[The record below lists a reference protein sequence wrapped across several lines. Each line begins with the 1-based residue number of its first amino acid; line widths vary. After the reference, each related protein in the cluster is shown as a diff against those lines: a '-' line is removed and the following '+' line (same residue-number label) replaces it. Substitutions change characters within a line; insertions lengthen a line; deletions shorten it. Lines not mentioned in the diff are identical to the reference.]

1 MAGGFAPF
9 ASMTAPMVTP
19 SAALATVAAGRS
31 LWPTVSSVLFNG
43 GGSGDGG
50 NSGGS
55 RMSDLLRYGVPAVS
69 SLITNGMANRA
80 SGNASDAA
88 LAEQRRQFEL
98 TQAWLREQDQR
109 RHDEWE
115 KTEATKKAQWDAE
128 QAEKRRRYDALQ
140 PWRDASQGALT
151 RLSDLM
157 QRGPQNVTYQP
168 TFRYQP

>member
-9 ASMTAPMVTP
+9 ASMTAP
-19 SAALATVAAGRS
+19 
-31 LWPTVSSVLFNG
+31 
-43 GGSGDGG
+43 